1 MGKGDKKT
9 KKGKIIMGSYGVK
22 RKHPASKT
30 VHTPAIKPK
39 EAPAAEAEVHLADA
53 DAAEKE
59 LKKAAAKKKAP
70 AKPEHKEEVVET
82 TAVVEEIAEEK
93 AEEIVETPLAEE
105 TTTPEEA

>member
-22 RKHPASKT
+22 RKHPASKSA
-30 VHTPAIKPK
+30 HTPVVKAK
-39 EAPAAEAEVHLADA
+39 EAAVAVAEVPAADT

-70 AKPEHKEEVVET
+70 AKAEHKEEVVET
-82 TAVVEEIAEEK
+82 TAVVEEK
-93 AEEIVETPLAEE
+93 AEEIVETPLAEV